1 METPHLQPEL
11 NNGDNSKTMPE
22 NNNSNNLTLCFVHD
36 SGKSWL

>member
-22 NNNSNNLTLCFVHD
+22 NNNNNLTLCFVHD